1 MSVNTEAIWV
11 DRSAKAVLVIRILV
25 GWVFLSE
32 GIQKFGF
39 PVRSEMDVLRKSSS
53 PLAAVHGSF
62 CRSGEE

>member
-1 MSVNTEAIWV
+1 M

-39 PVRSEMDVLRKSSS
+39 PVRSEMDVLRKSSF
-53 PLAAVHGSF
+53 LGR
-62 CRSGEE
+62 RSRLLLSEW